1 MKEEKVLDYLTEHK
15 IAFLSE
21 ISSNISIP
29 SGHVKILLSSLSN
42 TGLIKTIPVG
52 EGLYVLP
59 EMSDI
64 LRKISFEKDLV
75 KGLIQ
80 NATEI
85 KDATLKLQDILKD
98 DLSACISKTS
108 EKLSSEVASAVRK
121 IIERP
126 VLEMFDRLVYEL
138 SKSVTLHEK
147 RVLSELK
154 VLEAPIKV
162 LSSQV
167 EKSSKEVNVKLE
179 NKINECSKKISSE
192 LPKFKE
198 QLKELLN
205 QKIADAFKKEE
216 AYRLVSFERIEKS
229 EAKIRD
235 IILEVGQIL
244 ERILVIFGKTLEE
257 LKFSMIKSVKEIF
270 STLFKQSAKQRSK
283 AIIEENM
290 KEIVTK
296 LSKEIEEMI
305 NKYISQIDVDL
316 RFITEDFHKQASEME
331 KKVKEDYEDLRNR
344 LKTRFEEYPKFLR
357 SLADFMI
364 SKALEQIDE
373 WIDDFKETLA
383 SWMDDVIGFTDRE
396 FMRLKNIT
404 ISTNKRILQEFSKY
418 VEEMK
423 DIVDM
428 FVKERKLKFV
438 NELITLTLNEVK
450 NRTTEITKPL
460 LNPIQKVISKSFPH
474 LNNAKIV
481 VNDSLRKT
489 NQVGNLLT
497 EINAT
502 LYQLISSRDT
512 WIVEEGEAIKII
524 RKFLSLDVP
533 WKINVIL
540 PSCELLNY
548 VLSEVSITPEIKIY
562 CYGDYTS
569 VKVPENVE
577 IIRTKFKDVIALESE
592 TLSMFLVPVG
602 NKAAGIATTNNVFRI
617 LVNILIKNLL
627 TTAIEEKI

>member
-244 ERILVIFGKTLEE
+244 ERILVIFGKTL
-257 LKFSMIKSVKEIF
+257 
-270 STLFKQSAKQRSK
+270 TLFKQSAKQRSK

-331 KKVKEDYEDLRNR
+331 KKVKEDYEDLKNR

-540 PSCELLNY
+540 PSCELLNHI
-548 VLSEVSITPEIKIY
+548 LSEVSITPEIKIY

-592 TLSMFLVPVG
+592 MLSMFLVPVG

>member
-15 IAFLSE
+15 IAFPSE
-21 ISSNISIP
+21 ISSDISIP
-29 SGHVKILLSSLSN
+29 LGHVKILLSSLSN

-64 LRKISFEKDLV
+64 LRKISFENDLV
-75 KGLIQ
+75 KDLIQ
-80 NATEI
+80 NVTEI
-85 KDATLKLQDILKD
+85 KDATFKLQDVLKD
-98 DLSACISKTS
+98 DLSTCITKAS
-108 EKLSSEVASAVRK
+108 EKLSSEVASTVRK
-121 IIERP
+121 VVEKP

-162 LSSQV
+162 LSNQV
-167 EKSSKEVNVKLE
+167 EKSSKGINVKLE
-179 NKINECSKKISSE
+179 NKINECSEKISSE

-205 QKIADAFKKEE
+205 QKIADVFKKEE

-229 EAKIRD
+229 ETKIRD

-270 STLFKQSAKQRSK
+270 STLFKQSEKQHSK
-283 AIIEENM
+283 VIIEENM

-331 KKVKEDYEDLRNR
+331 KKVKEDYEDLKNH

-364 SKALEQIDE
+364 SKALEQIDD
-373 WIDDFKETLA
+373 WINDFKETLA
-383 SWMDDVIGFTDRE
+383 SWMDDVIGFTNRE

-404 ISTNKRILQEFSKY
+404 ISTNRRIVQEFSKY
-418 VEEMK
+418 VEEMR

-438 NELITLTLNEVK
+438 NELITLTLTEVK
-450 NRTTEITKPL
+450 NSTSEITKPL
-460 LNPIQKVISKSFPH
+460 LDPIQKVVSKSLPH
-474 LNNAKIV
+474 LKNAKTSTE
-481 VNDSLRKT
+481 DSLRKI
-489 NQVGNLLT
+489 NQINDLLT
-497 EINAT
+497 ELNAT
-502 LYQLISSRDT
+502 LFQLISSRDT
-512 WIVEEGEAIKII
+512 WIVEEGEAIEII
-524 RKFLSLDVP
+524 KKFLSLDVP

-540 PSCELLNY
+540 PSCELLSQ
-548 VLSEVSITPEIKIY
+548 VLSETSITSEIKVY
-562 CYGDYTS
+562 CYGEHIP

-577 IIRTKFKDVIALESE
+577 IIRTKFKNIIALESDV
-592 TLSMFLVPVG
+592 LSMFLVPVG
-602 NKAAGIATTNNVFRI
+602 GKAAGIATTNNLFRI
-617 LVNILIKNLL
+617 LINILIKNLL
-627 TTAIEEKI
+627 TTTLEE